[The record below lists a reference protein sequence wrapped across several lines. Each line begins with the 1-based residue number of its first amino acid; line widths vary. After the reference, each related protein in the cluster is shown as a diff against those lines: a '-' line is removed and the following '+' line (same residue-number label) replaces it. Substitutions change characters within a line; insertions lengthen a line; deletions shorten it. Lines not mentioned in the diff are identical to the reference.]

1 MTQGT
6 IKEQLEKLIKELPES
21 IQNDF
26 RIEAYIDSI
35 SKVFYEWYGS
45 RYSDML
51 NPDYILENEKKN
63 ISLIFK
69 ARKIDNEKLL
79 VRVSYN
85 NKATKT
91 EIQSPP
97 FD

>member
-6 IKEQLEKLIKELPES
+6 IKEQLEELIKELPGS

-35 SKVFYEWYGS
+35 SEEFYECYGN
-45 RYSDML
+45 RYTDML
-51 NPDYILENEKKN
+51 NTDYILENETKN

-69 ARKIDNEKLL
+69 ARKIDNEKLII
-79 VRVSYN
+79 RVSYN

>member
-51 NPDYILENEKKN
+51 NPD
-63 ISLIFK
+63 
-69 ARKIDNEKLL
+69 
-79 VRVSYN
+79 
-85 NKATKT
+85 
-91 EIQSPP
+91 
-97 FD
+97 